1 MAGIVGIAA
10 TVVAAAVQQLRV
22 AVHPRYFNHNAL
34 YHVTQ
39 AIALF
44 LILRAAQLL
53 IRQPAEGSI

>member
-1 MAGIVGIAA
+1 
-10 TVVAAAVQQLRV
+10 
-22 AVHPRYFNHNAL
+22 
-34 YHVTQ
+34 VTQ